1 MSINTIKNDNNV
13 MLIEENIDMIV
24 LFIKIIVVV
33 REKNINLLV
42 AY

>member
-1 MSINTIKNDNNV
+1 MSINTVKNDNNV